1 MDAMQRCYKQAHLA
15 YFSQSQARN
24 LPELV
29 DFTTGPGVV
38 LAPEIQQG
46 AHQVLELTM
55 GCQVPILQL
64 GMLEQ

>member
-1 MDAMQRCYKQAHLA
+1 MQ
-15 YFSQSQARN
+15 
-24 LPELV
+24 ELV
-29 DFTTGPGVV
+29 DFTTGVV